1 MMEEFERYQED
12 ETNLLDIISRFKE
25 LVFTNF
31 NYILIG
37 FSAIFIIILLYL
49 FTTPKEYNTYAK
61 IKVLEEEETSAF
73 VLEDMMNFDSP
84 FKEDELL
91 ENEIEILKS
100 KNILETVIKEL
111 RLTHNYSQKTI
122 LPNGH
127 IDYND
132 IPFIASISKSDD

>member
-1 MMEEFERYQED
+1 MEEFERYQED
-12 ETNLLDIISRFKE
+12 ETNLSDVISRFKE

-31 NYILIG
+31 NFLLIG

-84 FKEDELL
+84 FTGHELL
-91 ENEIEILKS
+91 VNEI
-100 KNILETVIKEL
+100 
-111 RLTHNYSQKTI
+111 
-122 LPNGH
+122 
-127 IDYND
+127 D
-132 IPFIASISKSDD
+132 F